1 MKRSA
6 CWSALALLSLCAC
19 VENKSGATLEAAILP
34 VSKADSADGD
44 AKAGAAAIAHIFA
57 DSKWTSQCPNDTTC
71 VYVQTFGSGMTREI
85 TLQVSPNRKYA
96 RTSRDVPP
104 ARGKAPIYDFKYASN
119 FGADPATLSLRYYVS
134 KEGLPAIKAR
144 LAQLDAAVR
153 ADREHSR
160 VARFA
165 SSTRGVNSRDRHLKF
180 AAAMATEGAG
190 INWTEVGKKG
200 TDAAIGAALEK
211 GGDMGLKGMG
221 KLGTIYSVASVVNDI
236 GAAADLSSQN
246 TKWLAELD
254 ALEKCAANPSN
265 QLTRKDPNY
274 SSNTVTKIQKSRSEL
289 KEVNAVRYLNQ
300 MTEKGADLNKVTAV
314 LAVGLKAGFAW
325 SEQTLA
331 DYSENTIMR
340 EARVAVVRC
349 EDPTDAKGNMSY
361 IYDCTMGNIHELT
374 TVEASVTW
382 EWKVGVLYL
391 PKGSYK
397 FKHVRTV
404 GGQCVETKTAQGR
417 LEGTGDLAVFNNRE
431 IERERGYGYEGRFVN
446 FPMQVTTT
454 NTCGEKEYRNYTAP
468 QDFNG
473 LPVFRGTPSAGGQLK
488 GSMPGQSC
496 AGRPGATLTW
506 DFAIP
511 PAK

>member
-1 MKRSA
+1 MKHSV
-6 CWSALALLSLCAC
+6 CWSALALVSLCGC
-19 VENKSGATLEAAILP
+19 TPSESPPTLEAATL
-34 VSKADSADGD
+34 VAGKADSTDAD
-44 AKAGAAAIAHIFA
+44 ASARAAAIAHLFA
-57 DSKWTSQCPNDTTC
+57 DADWTSQCPNDTTC
-71 VYVQTFGSGMTREI
+71 VYVQTFGWGATREI

-96 RTSRDVPP
+96 RRSRDIP
-104 ARGKAPIYDFKYASN
+104 AATGRAPIYDFKYASD
-119 FGADPATLSLRYYVS
+119 FDADPATLSLNYYVS
-134 KEGLPAIKAR
+134 KEGLPPVNPRA
-144 LAQLDAAVR
+144 AQIDAVSG
-153 ADREHSR
+153 DRRTPR

-165 SSTRGVNSRDRHLKF
+165 SSTREADSRNRHARL

-200 TDAAIGAALEK
+200 TDAAIGAAVEK

-236 GAAADLSSQN
+236 GAAADLGSQN

-274 SSNTVTKIQKSRSEL
+274 SSRTVRMIQKSRSEL

-314 LAVGLKAGFAW
+314 LAIGLKAGFAW

-349 EDPTDAKGNMSY
+349 DDAADAKGNMSY
-361 IYDCTMGNIHELT
+361 IYDCTMGNTHELT

-417 LEGTGDLAVFNNRE
+417 LEGTGNLAVFNNRE
-431 IERERGYGYEGRFVN
+431 IEREKGFGYEGRFVN

-454 NTCGEKEYRNYTAP
+454 NTCGEKEYRNYTAAA
-468 QDFNG
+468 DFNG

-488 GSMPGQSC
+488 GSTPGQSC

>member
-1 MKRSA
+1 MKHSV
-6 CWSALALLSLCAC
+6 CWSALVLLSLCAC
-19 VENKSGATLEAAILP
+19 TENKPVATLEAATLP
-34 VSKADSADGD
+34 VSRADSADAD
-44 AKAGAAAIAHIFA
+44 AEAGTAAIEQLFA

-71 VYVQTFGSGMTREI
+71 VYVQSFSGGMTREI
-85 TLQVSPNRKYA
+85 TLRVSPNRKYV

-104 ARGKAPIYDFKYASN
+104 TRGKAPIYDFKYASN
-119 FGADPATLSLRYYVS
+119 FDADPATLSLSYYVAN
-134 KEGLPAIKAR
+134 EGLPARGAR
-144 LAQLDAAVR
+144 TARQEAAMS
-153 ADREHSR
+153 DQNISR
-160 VARFA
+160 LTRFA
-165 SSTRGVNSRDRHLKF
+165 SSTREVDARERHVRF
-180 AAAMATEGAG
+180 AAAIASEGAG
-190 INWTEVGKKG
+190 INWSEVGKKG
-200 TDAAIGAALEK
+200 TDAAIGAAVEK
-211 GGDMGLKGMG
+211 GGDIGLKGMG

-236 GAAADLSSQN
+236 GAAADLGSQN

-274 SSNTVTKIQKSRSEL
+274 SSRTVKMIQKSRSEL

-314 LAVGLKAGFAW
+314 LAIGLKAGFAW

-349 EDPTDAKGNMSY
+349 DDAADAKGNMSY
-361 IYDCTMGNIHELT
+361 IYDCTMGNTHELT

-417 LEGTGDLAVFNNRE
+417 LEGTGNLAVFNNRE
-431 IERERGYGYEGRFVN
+431 IEREKGFGYEGRFVN

-468 QDFNG
+468 ADFNG

-488 GSMPGQSC
+488 GSTPGQSC